1 MKNCAG
7 DYLIPGIAQEKKK
20 TVKNDRTKPRIIQIL
35 TENEKKPMTAGDIS
49 AALELRGAQRK
60 RLQKLLSTMVAEGD
74 IVVIRRNRYCL
85 GAPADLQTGV
95 LDVVRSGNGYL
106 TPKETGE
113 SVFVASGD
121 MGVALPGDRV
131 VVRLYRPAHGNRRG
145 LQGKVIRVIDRIRR
159 DIVGTLK
166 STGRF
171 LYAVPIDP
179 AYHKDFY
186 VQEDKGAKID
196 DRVVVR
202 FTGWQNVHVNPEG
215 EIIEV
220 LGPADNPAVDTLSVI
235 RQNRIRD
242 EFSPEVMRE
251 VESVSALM
259 DDPGTRQ
266 DLTSR
271 LVLTIDPERARDFDD
286 ALSLEKD
293 ENGNRV
299 LGVHIADVSHFVR
312 PGSGIDEEAYKRG
325 NSVYLPDKV
334 IPMLPEQLSN
344 GICSLG
350 PAENRLAFSAFL
362 TVDAKGTVIGRRF
375 AKTIIRSRCRLTYEE
390 ALSVLENR
398 ERKDLPESLDN
409 NGKRLLRDL
418 NRMAQQWR
426 KRRFARNALQL
437 DVPECEIVMGD
448 DSRMT
453 GIRAVG
459 TDVSHQL
466 VEECMIAANEAVAAE
481 LAGKKIPLISRLHEA
496 PGPDKIEDLAAELV
510 EMGYSPGNLGQRRNL
525 AAFLRSVT
533 GDPLEHHVKIA
544 VLKKM
549 KRALYSSDDTGHYG
563 LAKKFYAHF
572 TSPIRRYPDL
582 VVHRQLQAFLLGSKL
597 PYNRKALARISMLCS
612 ETEQVAEK
620 AERDVIE
627 IKKYRYLQQQID
639 EDKLEIYDAVV
650 AKVVNFGMFVEVPG
664 LMLQGMV
671 HISAISDKFVRYS
684 RRNQTL
690 RAGSNV
696 YKLGAGLRVSP
707 ARVDFDKRQID
718 FSLAKKRRGV
728 GGNP

>member
-1 MKNCAG
+1 M
-7 DYLIPGIAQEKKK
+7 QTEKMI
-20 TVKNDRTKPRIIQIL
+20 TKIMDL
-35 TENEKKPMTAGDIS
+35 LSENEQAPMAAAEIS
-49 AALELRGAQRK
+49 SALQLKGAKRK
-60 RLQKLLSTMVAEGD
+60 RLQKLLASMVADGN
-74 IVVIRRNRYCL
+74 IVVIRGNRYCI

-95 LDVVRSGNGYL
+95 LDVVRSGNGYV

-113 SVFVASGD
+113 SIFVAARD

-131 VVRLYRPAHGNRRG
+131 VVRLHRPDRGKRDG

-159 DIVGTLK
+159 DIVGTLR

-171 LYAVPIDP
+171 LYVVPIDP
-179 AYHKDFY
+179 SYHKDIY
-186 VQEDKGAKID
+186 VHEDMGARID

-215 EIIEV
+215 DIIEV
-220 LGPADNPAVDTLSVI
+220 LGAADNPSVDTLSVI

-242 EFSPEVMRE
+242 DFPHEVMRE

-259 DDPGTRQ
+259 DEPGSRE
-266 DLTSR
+266 DLTDR

-293 ENGNRV
+293 DAGNRV
-299 LGVHIADVSHFVR
+299 LGVHIADVSHFVT
-312 PGSGIDEEAYKRG
+312 PGSEIDEEASKRG

-344 GICSLG
+344 GICSLNPG
-350 PAENRLAFSAFL
+350 EDRLTFSAFL
-362 TVDAKGTVIGRRF
+362 TVDGKGTVIKRRF
-375 AKTIIRSRCRLTYEE
+375 AKTVIRSFCRLTYEE

-398 ERKDLPESLDN
+398 DKKDIPESLSV
-409 NGKRLLRDL
+409 NGHRLLRDL
-418 NRMAQQWR
+418 NRLAQQWR

-437 DVPECEIVMGD
+437 DIPECEIVMGEN
-448 DSRMT
+448 SLMT
-453 GIRAVG
+453 GVRAVA

-481 LAGKKIPLISRLHEA
+481 LAGKKIPLMSRLHEP
-496 PGPDKIEDLAAELV
+496 PGPDKIEELTGELV
-510 EMGYSPGNLGQRRNL
+510 DMGYSPGDLGNRRNL

-533 GDPLEHHVKIA
+533 GDPLEYHVKIA
-544 VLKKM
+544 VLRKM

-582 VVHRQLQAFLLGSKL
+582 VLHRQLHAYLLGSSL
-597 PYNRKALARISMLCS
+597 PYNRKSLAQIAMACS
-612 ETEQVAEK
+612 ESEEIAEK
-620 AERDVIE
+620 AERDVVE

-639 EDKLEIYDAVV
+639 ENRRETYDAVV
-650 AKVVNFGMFVEVPG
+650 AKVVNFGMFVDVPD
-664 LMLQGMV
+664 LLLQGMV
-671 HISAISDKFVRYS
+671 HVSAVSDKFVRYS
-684 RRNQTL
+684 RRNQTF
-690 RAGSNV
+690 RAGSKT
-696 YKLGAGLRVSP
+696 YKLGTKLRVLP
-707 ARVDFDKRQID
+707 CRVDFDKRQID
-718 FSLAKKRRGV
+718 FSLAKKGRTRR
-728 GGNP
+728 